1 MGLTIEQQH
10 VMDCM
15 LTGRQGSRLIC
26 FGSAGTGKSFLIK
39 EIVKTFDCS
48 ILAAPT
54 GRAATI
60 IGGSTIHKLF
70 GIPSTHPINPDF
82 KEQPVHRQRFNDPS
96 CRYFGGQRKEVLKHC
111 SWIILDEIGMV
122 RCDHLDFI
130 EAALRK
136 ARGSFEPFGG
146 AKILCVGDVGQL
158 PPVAQGR
165 DASTLKRYG
174 YKAPFGL
181 FQSNVL
187 NTDFHQVSLTKVIR
201 QENPI
206 EANILNRIRVGAQTK
221 IDIDYLNTRVQAP
234 DSKAVILTPLRKI
247 RDEINKKKLNDLQG
261 RLLCFSATRT
271 GSFKKKRDKD
281 LPIEEK
287 IYLKEYCRVVVKANM
302 TYKVMGVTQRIV
314 NGDTGTF
321 YGVDKRGRMIIHRD
335 SDNSIIYLKPKK
347 YQDSTPKVTVEDGE
361 EKVIDESKGQYIQ
374 FPIQLGYSMTIH
386 SSQGSTLN
394 KVHLQLPR
402 QVPMAPGLT
411 YTALSRIKSFSDL
424 TLSRDLQMYDIW
436 SDVSASFHHQQYE
449 FSYEYKTRNQ

>member
-1 MGLTIEQQH
+1 
-10 VMDCM
+10 
-15 LTGRQGSRLIC
+15 
-26 FGSAGTGKSFLIK
+26 
-39 EIVKTFDCS
+39 
-48 ILAAPT
+48 
-54 GRAATI
+54 
-60 IGGSTIHKLF
+60 
-70 GIPSTHPINPDF
+70 
-82 KEQPVHRQRFNDPS
+82 
-96 CRYFGGQRKEVLKHC
+96 
-111 SWIILDEIGMV
+111 MV

-206 EANILNRIRVGAQTK
+206 EANILNRIRAGAQTK

-302 TYKVMGVTQRIV
+302 TYKVMGVMQRIV

-347 YQDSTPKVTVEDGE
+347 YQDSTPKVTIEDGE
-361 EKVIDESKGQYIQ
+361 EKVTDESKGQYIQ

-449 FSYEYKTRNQ
+449 FSYEYTTRNQ